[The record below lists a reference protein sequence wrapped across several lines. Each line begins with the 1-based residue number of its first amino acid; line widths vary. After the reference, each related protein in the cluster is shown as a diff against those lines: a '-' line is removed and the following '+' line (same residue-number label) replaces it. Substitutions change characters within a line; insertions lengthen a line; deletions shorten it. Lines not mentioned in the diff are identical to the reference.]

1 MAQRIFW
8 VVVVLLFPFNRE
20 IFAQQKIV
28 EKNFAV
34 PSFLGASD
42 SLCLLPTRP
51 DLAIFPAKKII
62 PIPSFFQKPLQ
73 PVAPS
78 FYINSLSFICR
89 QEWKFQKNTGIPLR
103 IRLGSL
109 EYVDRIEG
117 KRKFI
122 EQLRY

>member
-8 VVVVLLFPFNRE
+8 VVVVLIFPFSGE

-34 PSFLGASD
+34 PSSLRKSD
-42 SLCLLPTRP
+42 NLHPFPVYPAVAVFP
-51 DLAIFPAKKII
+51 DKKITLLS
-62 PIPSFFQKPLQ
+62 SFFQEPLH

-78 FYINSLSFICR
+78 FYINNLSFICR
-89 QEWKFQKNTGIPLR
+89 QEWQFQKNTGIPLR

-109 EYVDRIEG
+109 EYVDRLEG

-122 EQLRY
+122 EQR